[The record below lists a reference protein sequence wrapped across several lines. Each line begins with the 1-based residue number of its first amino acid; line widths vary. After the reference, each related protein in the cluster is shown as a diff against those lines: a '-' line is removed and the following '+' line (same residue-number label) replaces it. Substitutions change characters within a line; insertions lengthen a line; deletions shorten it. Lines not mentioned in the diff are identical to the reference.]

1 MEGPM
6 IQRSV
11 LSYHSID
18 INTMREFV
26 RSYLGCRL
34 EKQICGNNHLYLGPP
49 GIGKSETVVDVAR
62 EVAEEHGLRFWEFEN
77 ASEPPADYE
86 KVFVLVLFRLDMV
99 KPEDLSGFPIPNKED
114 NAFDYATPRWA
125 KVLRKAKGGL
135 VVLDEF
141 TNINDDTIL
150 SAAYDIVLSEKV
162 NLFYFKK
169 PVIAL
174 GNPPEVSSLARPLP
188 LPLLNRLAVFNVREP
203 SVEEWC
209 DYMNKRYGDA
219 WAKEVCTF
227 LHAFSDFLLRVPE
240 DPEHLSPY
248 PTPRSWTSLALALY
262 NAYRELYQALQE
274 KKASARR
281 KLVSLVAG
289 FVGPEAAHAFV
300 NWVFTSIPSVD
311 QIVKDPSVLD
321 TLSDDQLI
329 LVMQILAQHK
339 HQHWKAR
346 ITKVIDYLLKDSRKA
361 RYVAMLL
368 RFMEDKRR
376 KEYINYLKKNNTRV
390 LFEIRSKIGGGELFG
405 TR

>member
-11 LSYHSID
+11 LSYHSVD
-18 INTMREFV
+18 INTMRDFV
-26 RSYLGCRL
+26 KSYLSCRL
-34 EKQICGNNHLYLGPP
+34 ESRLCGSNHLYLGPP
-49 GIGKSETVVDVAR
+49 GIGKSETVVNVAR
-62 EVAEEHGLRFWEFEN
+62 EVAEERDLKFWEYEN

-86 KVFVLVLFRLDMV
+86 KLFVLVLFRLDMV
-99 KPEDLSGFPIPNKED
+99 KPEDLSGFPIPRKED
-114 NAFDYATPRWA
+114 NTFDYATPRWA

-203 SVEEWC
+203 TVEEWC
-209 DYMNKRYGDA
+209 DYMNRRYGEE

-227 LHAFSDFLLRVPE
+227 LHAFNDFLVRVPE
-240 DPEHLSPY
+240 DPEELSPY
-248 PTPRSWTSLALALY
+248 PTPRSWTNLALALY
-262 NAYRELYQALQE
+262 NAYPELYQALQE
-274 KKASARR
+274 RRTSVRR
-281 KLVSLVAG
+281 KLVSLVSG
-289 FVGPEAAHAFV
+289 FVGPEAAHTFV

-311 QIVKDPSVLD
+311 QVIKDPSVLD

-329 LVMQILAQHK
+329 LVMQALAQHK

-346 ITKVIDYLLKDSRKA
+346 VTKVIDYLLKDNKKA

-368 RFMEDKRR
+368 RFMDSKRR
-376 KEYINYLKKNNTRV
+376 KEYINYLRKNNTHV
-390 LFEIRSKIGGGELFG
+390 LYEIRSKIGGGELFG